1 MKHLFL
7 LFACAML
14 VQACNSSSN
23 NTMEEPTDTPPPV
36 EESPYPAALQ
46 QVFDAHGGMSLWQ
59 QQKTLSYKLDQEFQQ
74 FDLHQRKAF
83 IKSEN
88 YMLGYDGTNAWLVEQ
103 DSGSYEGMPDLYHNL
118 YFYFYAMPFVLGD
131 PGIFYEPTTPISF
144 EGVDY
149 PGFKIDYE
157 QGNGASYNDNYF
169 IYYHPETHQMA
180 WLAYTFTYF
189 SKEKSDKTSLIR
201 YNDWEK
207 LNDQLYLPKSITW
220 YTTDSTGAVGEPKNT
235 ATFENATISDQA
247 LEASVFE
254 QATYQ

>member
-1 MKHLFL
+1 MKHLL
-7 LFACAML
+7 LLLASVWL
-14 VQACNSSSN
+14 VQACSSSSN
-23 NTMEEPTDTPPPV
+23 SVEEEVTDTPAPV
-36 EESPYPAALQ
+36 EESPYPVALQ
-46 QVFDAHGGMSLWQ
+46 QVFDAHGSMKQWKQ
-59 QQKTLSYKLDQEFQQ
+59 QQTLSYQLDQEFQQ
-74 FDLHQRKAF
+74 FDLHKRTAL
-83 IKSEN
+83 IKGEQ
-88 YMLGYDGTNAWLVEQ
+88 YTLGFDGQQAWLVEQ
-103 DSGSYEGMPDLYHNL
+103 DSGVYEGMPDLYHNL

-131 PGIFYEPTTPISF
+131 PGIFYEETPPISF

-157 QGNGASYNDNYF
+157 QGNGASYNDNYY

-220 YTTDSTGAVGEPKNT
+220 YATDSTGTIGEPKQT
-235 ATFENATISDQA
+235 ATFENATISEQA
-247 LEASVFE
+247 LEKSVFE